1 MSTTENKY
9 ATELD
14 PLPSWNKGTSKQ
26 RKLNFVGDVVKLEN
40 INYIPPED
48 RIAVMDNDGTL
59 WAEKPTYFQGF
70 FLLDRL
76 KQLSKSNPELKH
88 DPLIEQILQTN
99 FSNLQLSKKD
109 TFSLVMLTHAN
120 ITQPEF
126 NNL

>member
-1 MSTTENKY
+1 LSTTENKY

-76 KQLSKSNPELKH
+76 KQLSK
-88 DPLIEQILQTN
+88 
-99 FSNLQLSKKD
+99 
-109 TFSLVMLTHAN
+109 
-120 ITQPEF
+120 
-126 NNL
+126 